1 MHRHVFVPVG
11 GWRVRRHWFQHKVS
25 RASEVGKR
33 MLVRSAGPRAAPR
46 APFVAHRRVGAGR
59 GFAHHASEPRQ
70 HVRPFAD
77 RPWTTLPPLAPR
89 QRARRIAGM
98 DPSPAPAPDA
108 DTPLVAA
115 RADKGAGFGLPSD
128 ADDLMRKYGDA
139 AKATGQ
145 YIGKASGMQPPTR
158 GRARDDGNGVFL
170 LLLLNVALFFA
181 DQVMHVPALKGLY
194 LNHMNPR
201 WWQFVTSIFCHA
213 NWAHLSGNIFF
224 LYIFGKIVEE
234 EEGAFGVWFSYL
246 FTGVGAGLAS
256 YLVLPRGSGGLLGVG
271 ASATVSLGAS
281 GAVFGLFAISVLTKL
296 TRPSLRKLL
305 EAIILGQFVVER
317 FLSEAK
323 MATAAGGVGAGGVNH
338 VAHLA
343 GALAGVALIW
353 MLSRVLPA
361 DAA

>member
-1 MHRHVFVPVG
+1 
-11 GWRVRRHWFQHKVS
+11 
-25 RASEVGKR
+25 
-33 MLVRSAGPRAAPR
+33 MLVRSAVPRAAPR
-46 APFVAHRRVGAGR
+46 ARFVAPRRVGAGR
-59 GFAHHASEPRQ
+59 GFAHSDSSVPRQ

-77 RPWTTLPPLAPR
+77 RPSTALPPLAPR
-89 QRARRIAGM
+89 RRANRIAET
-98 DPSPAPAPDA
+98 DPSSPAPAPDA
-108 DTPLVAA
+108 DAPRLAA
-115 RADKGAGFGLPSD
+115 RAGKGAGFGLPSD
-128 ADDLMRKYGDA
+128 ADDLVRKYGDA

-170 LLLLNVALFFA
+170 LLLLNVALFVA
-181 DQVMHVPALKGLY
+181 DQVMHVPVMKDLY

-224 LYIFGKIVEE
+224 LYVFGKIVEE

-256 YLVLPRGSGGLLGVG
+256 YLMLPRGSGGVLGVG

-305 EAIILGQFVVER
+305 EAVILGQFVVER

-323 MATAAGGVGAGGVNH
+323 MAAAVGGVGAGGVNH

-353 MLSRVLPA
+353 MLSRMLPA
-361 DAA
+361 DGA

>member
-1 MHRHVFVPVG
+1 
-11 GWRVRRHWFQHKVS
+11 
-25 RASEVGKR
+25 
-33 MLVRSAGPRAAPR
+33 
-46 APFVAHRRVGAGR
+46 
-59 GFAHHASEPRQ
+59 
-70 HVRPFAD
+70 
-77 RPWTTLPPLAPR
+77 
-89 QRARRIAGM
+89 
-98 DPSPAPAPDA
+98 
-108 DTPLVAA
+108 
-115 RADKGAGFGLPSD
+115 
-128 ADDLMRKYGDA
+128 
-139 AKATGQ
+139 
-145 YIGKASGMQPPTR
+145 
-158 GRARDDGNGVFL
+158 
-170 LLLLNVALFFA
+170 
-181 DQVMHVPALKGLY
+181 
-194 LNHMNPR
+194 MNPR

-323 MATAAGGVGAGGVNH
+323 MATAAGGVGAEGS
-338 VAHLA
+338 
-343 GALAGVALIW
+343 IT
-353 MLSRVLPA
+353 SRTPPA
-361 DAA
+361 RSQASPSSGCSRACYPPTRREHAQMRT